1 MPIPFCTDK
10 YGERDRSFEEYV
22 VKWAYEEGEATALEK
37 ADKISGKERANGGK
51 EVTDTGIHFRQV
63 PDGCIIYITQF
74 DLFGRGKTM
83 YHAQKVIQETGDVI
97 KDGLR
102 EIYLNTEVDDGSL
115 QAALMQ
121 NFMKEEMADQ
131 RFPEVSRRFH
141 DLKHDEKEVVPMCK
155 ELEQY
160 LAEGHAEGRAE
171 GEAEGKAFVARNL
184 FRAGMSIEEIAK
196 MVGMTAEV
204 VRQWLDLK
212 KTEL

>member
-63 PDGCIIYITQF
+63 PDVCIIYITQF

-160 LAEGHAEGRAE
+160 LAEG
-171 GEAEGKAFVARNL
+171 EAEGKAFVARNL

-204 VRQWLDLK
+204 VCQWLDLK

>member
-1 MPIPFCTDK
+1 
-10 YGERDRSFEEYV
+10 
-22 VKWAYEEGEATALEK
+22 LEK

-63 PDGCIIYITQF
+63 PDVCIIYITQF

-160 LAEGHAEGRAE
+160 LAEGHAEG
-171 GEAEGKAFVARNL
+171 EAEGKAFVARNL

>member
-63 PDGCIIYITQF
+63 PDVWIIYITQF

-160 LAEGHAEGRAE
+160 LAEGHAEG
-171 GEAEGKAFVARNL
+171 EAEGKAFVARNL

>member
-1 MPIPFCTDK
+1 M
-10 YGERDRSFEEYV
+10 

-63 PDGCIIYITQF
+63 PDVCIIYITQF

-160 LAEGHAEGRAE
+160 LAEGHAEG
-171 GEAEGKAFVARNL
+171 EAEGKAFVARNL

-204 VRQWLDLK
+204 VRQWLDPK

>member
-1 MPIPFCTDK
+1 M
-10 YGERDRSFEEYV
+10 
-22 VKWAYEEGEATALEK
+22 EK
-37 ADKISGKERANGGK
+37 ADKISGKKRANGGK
-51 EVTDTGIHFRQV
+51 GVTDTGIHFRQV
-63 PDGCIIYITQF
+63 PDVCIIYITQF

-121 NFMKEEMADQ
+121 NFMKEEMADK

-160 LAEGHAEGRAE
+160 LAEGHAEG
-171 GEAEGKAFVARNL
+171 EAEGKAFVARNL
-184 FRAGMSIEEIAK
+184 FSGRNVDRGDCQNGGNDCRSRPPMAGSEKNRTLMNLLNIT
-196 MVGMTAEV
+196 GGG
-204 VRQWLDLK
+204 
-212 KTEL
+212 

>member
-22 VKWAYEEGEATALEK
+22 VKWAYEEVEATALEK

-63 PDGCIIYITQF
+63 PDVCIIYITQF

-160 LAEGHAEGRAE
+160 LAEGHAEG
-171 GEAEGKAFVARNL
+171 EAEGKAFVARNL

-204 VRQWLDLK
+204 VRQWLDPK

>member
-1 MPIPFCTDK
+1 
-10 YGERDRSFEEYV
+10 
-22 VKWAYEEGEATALEK
+22 
-37 ADKISGKERANGGK
+37 
-51 EVTDTGIHFRQV
+51 
-63 PDGCIIYITQF
+63 
-74 DLFGRGKTM
+74 
-83 YHAQKVIQETGDVI
+83 
-97 KDGLR
+97 
-102 EIYLNTEVDDGSL
+102 
-115 QAALMQ
+115 MQ